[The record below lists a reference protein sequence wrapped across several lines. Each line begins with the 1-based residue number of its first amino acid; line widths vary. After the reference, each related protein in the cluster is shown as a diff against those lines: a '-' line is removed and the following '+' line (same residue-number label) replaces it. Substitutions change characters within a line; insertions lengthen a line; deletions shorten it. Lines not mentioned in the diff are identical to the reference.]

1 MIPVISMEGDSAQ
14 TDIRRG
20 EGVAESIAK
29 TMAELKKRNTFCR
42 VGNGY
47 FGKSLQCRNG
57 NVSMN

>member
-29 TMAELKKRNTFCR
+29 TMAELKKERNTFCR

-57 NVSMN
+57 GIS